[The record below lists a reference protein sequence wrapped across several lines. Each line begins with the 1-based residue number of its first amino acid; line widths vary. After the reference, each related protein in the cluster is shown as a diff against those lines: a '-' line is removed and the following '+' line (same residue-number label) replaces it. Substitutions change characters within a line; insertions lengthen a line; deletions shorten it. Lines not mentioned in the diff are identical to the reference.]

1 MSLLPLNV
9 RRYQPLLAA
18 TCLSMCF
25 GVAHASLLIYPS
37 TAVLGLSDSC
47 LQRASAELSA
57 DAAETTAVSVTGAVI
72 DCDFMDAMQQ
82 AGFLNQ
88 IQQAFIAKIKQDF
101 PSAYTDQ
108 VNAANKGRTFI
119 LSLEV
124 VRASRYVVKKE
135 STAEVF
141 LPVTVAL
148 KLTNIL
154 TGEVIYAQNLT
165 QIKPIKLLVSDL
177 QASTTQAQVMVE
189 YRTLFKALMSG
200 LLVQLKSE
208 LNLAQIEVPV
218 VTQWKSY
225 LILAKGTE
233 QNIGVGDELSAS
245 DGSLIRVVS
254 ASSQQS
260 VAIPILMDASAKP
273 RLFVKNVRST
283 SKAVNKPKVLIAD
296 ILSRPEQSKDLIETV
311 FASALGDQAAFSL
324 TPVNRRYGQ
333 LAAALSQE
341 TQLAQREDTQQRS
354 LPDLF
359 IRLVVLPN
367 VSYSQSIGSMT
378 EIQVLQTR
386 VMGEL
391 IDSSGRVLFAAIGV
405 DKKED
410 KVSTGMGFTL
420 QDRQEVSLKNAL
432 LDLAGQFVKNVQFEK
447 ISLGVRQIQGNQA
460 VIADPDQRL
469 SRGMSVKLYRPYKS
483 GQANTVIPIWD
494 AQVVK
499 KDAGLAYLD
508 LVLPVLDVGKD
519 TLQPEAGDV
528 VLLNAVGTAAPLD
541 TALGFCT
548 NTAAAALGPVVFDA
562 AKTLAYFSLATQAT
576 RPLYATAG
584 STEGQQP
591 LAAAVQALTENAGF
605 RSTLQPKFVIP
616 PTNCIQPVYL
626 VKQQSEACTTPKQCN
641 FEYQVVAGVRPIGA
655 DGKPGNP
662 VGFSQTIQIQS
673 VSRDNLDAVLQQ
685 HLFDAVPA
693 LLQKVS
699 LSPTFSPTR

>member
-1 MSLLPLNV
+1 MISSVLNV
-9 RRYQPLLAA
+9 SYYRSLLAA

-25 GVAHASLLIYPS
+25 GMAHASLLIYPS

-47 LQRASAELSA
+47 LQRSSAEVPT
-57 DAAETTAVSVTGAVI
+57 DAAETTAVSITGAVI
-72 DCDFMDAMQQ
+72 DCDFMSAMQES
-82 AGFLNQ
+82 GFLSQ
-88 IQQAFIAKIKQDF
+88 IQQDFINKIKQDF
-101 PSAYTDQ
+101 PKAYADQ

-141 LPVTVAL
+141 LPVTLAL

-165 QIKPIKLLVSDL
+165 QIKPIKLLATDL
-177 QASTTQAQVMVE
+177 QASTTQAQVMQE
-189 YRTLFKALMSG
+189 YRKLFKEVMSG

-225 LILAKGTE
+225 LILSKGTD
-233 QNIGVGDELSAS
+233 QNIGVGDELSAG

-254 ASSQQS
+254 ASGQQS

-273 RLFVKNVRST
+273 NMFVKNVRST

-296 ILSRPEQSKDLIETV
+296 ILSHPEQSKDLIEAV
-311 FASALGDQAAFSL
+311 FASELGDQAAFSL

-359 IRLVVLPN
+359 IRLAVLPN
-367 VSYSQSIGSMT
+367 VSYSQSIGSLT
-378 EIQVLQTR
+378 EVQVHQTR

-391 IDSSGRVLFAAIGV
+391 IDSSGRVLFAALGV
-405 DKKED
+405 DKKEE
-410 KVSTGMGFTL
+410 KVSTGMGFAL

-432 LDLAGQFVKNVQFEK
+432 LDLAGQFVKNVRFEK
-447 ISLGVRQIQGNQA
+447 ISLNVQQIKDNQV

-469 SRGMSVKLYRPYKS
+469 SNGMNVKIYRPYKF
-483 GQANTVIPIWD
+483 GQVNTVIPIWD
-494 AQVVK
+494 AQVIK
-499 KDAGLAYLD
+499 QEAGVAYLD
-508 LVLPVLDVGKD
+508 LVLPIVDAGKD
-519 TLQPEAGDV
+519 TLQPKVDDV
-528 VLLNAVGTAAPLD
+528 VLLNAIGTAAPLN
-541 TALGFCT
+541 TALVFCP

-562 AKTLAYFSLATQAT
+562 AKTLSYFSLATQAT
-576 RPLYATAG
+576 LPLYATTG

-605 RSTLQPKFVIP
+605 RSTLQPKFVTP

-626 VKQQSEACTTPKQCN
+626 IKQQSETCTTPKQCN
-641 FEYQVVAGVRPIGA
+641 FEYQVVAGVRSIGA
-655 DGKPGNP
+655 DGKPANP
-662 VGFSQTIQIQS
+662 VGFSQTIKIQS